1 MKLRDVVLL
10 LVTVFLFISCGSSHE
25 EHTHGDAHDHI
36 HAVHTDSDG
45 HTHDDEEHDHHDDK
59 SIDDHD
65 HDDDDGGK

>member
-36 HAVHTDSDG
+36 HAVHKIVMVILMMMRNMTTMTMMMVG
-45 HTHDDEEHDHHDDK
+45 NK
-59 SIDDHD
+59 R
-65 HDDDDGGK
+65 

>member
-45 HTHDDEEHDHHDDK
+45 HTHDDEEHDHHDDE
-59 SIDDHD
+59 
-65 HDDDDGGK
+65 DGGK

>member
-10 LVTVFLFISCGSSHE
+10 LVTVFIFISCGSSHE

-45 HTHDDEEHDHHDDK
+45 HSYAAYCEK
-59 SIDDHD
+59 SA
-65 HDDDDGGK
+65 KRF